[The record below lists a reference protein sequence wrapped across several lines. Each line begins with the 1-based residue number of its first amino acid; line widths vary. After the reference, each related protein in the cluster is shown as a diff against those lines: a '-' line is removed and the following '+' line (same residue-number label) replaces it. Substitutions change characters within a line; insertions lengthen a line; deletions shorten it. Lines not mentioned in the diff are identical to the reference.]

1 MQYLAGALRVAC
13 FTAHR
18 QLKRLREEGKLPKG
32 GLEAGKL
39 HGLTKE
45 DLKGEPLK
53 IYKPS
58 DEDMKKIEYVSAT
71 NYCLCCLAFQGDTK
85 NSAHSPVSRKVHML
99 AASMSWGC
107 KATQDPAQ
115 RVSRQFCLHLQC

>member
-1 MQYLAGALRVAC
+1 MHAAAC
-13 FTAHR
+13 R

-53 IYKPS
+53 IFKIS
-58 DEDMKKIEYVSAT
+58 DEDLKRLEYV
-71 NYCLCCLAFQGDTK
+71 
-85 NSAHSPVSRKVHML
+85 
-99 AASMSWGC
+99 
-107 KATQDPAQ
+107 PAIT
-115 RVSRQFCLHLQC
+115 